1 MPDPPPPRA
10 RLLEARN
17 LLGLTQAQ
25 AAVRLG
31 VSRQTIN
38 SIERGKFEP
47 TLKLA
52 HGLAQLY
59 GATIEELFFDE
70 LPARGA
76 RRRRSGSDR
85 AQPP

>member
-1 MPDPPPPRA
+1 MPEPSAPRA
-10 RLLEARN
+10 RLLEARSR
-17 LLGLTQAQ
+17 LGLTQAQ
-25 AAVRLG
+25 AAARLG

-59 GATIEELFFDE
+59 GGTIEELFFADI
-70 LPARGA
+70 PGGATRG
-76 RRRRSGSDR
+76 RETRG
-85 AQPP
+85 